1 MKKGKHL
8 NIYNIGTN
16 EKVKIRDLAK
26 KIKVEFL
33 KN

>member
-26 KIKVEFL
+26 KLVEFL
-33 KN
+33 KKN